1 MSKPQLQSQRN
12 YSGSLHKVAGH
23 HQALKRTVLDGKQQ
37 VGNSSALSKAN
48 NQSSVGS
55 NVSNS
60 TGLSGS
66 ATLNQVSSGIPKAKK
81 KNNTSQLSGDAANKN
96 NKSLMV
102 NSGLN
107 SHRGS
112 SFKQQKTLAKE
123 QVQRDSPREHSSIK
137 KFDFMNYEQANL
149 EVQYEQL
156 RIPRACKG
164 QLEQQRKS
172 KSNDKQSFASSQ
184 HSHDQRGE
192 ASLQEQPTPEILK
205 LKDRSK
211 VAARAFTNMNKPP
224 ISQLQISIPPDNED
238 QQIELVR
245 DMNSNSFRN
254 GEENLNDSSEKKKM
268 RADVV
273 PKSTT
278 IKTGT
283 HLGQRGQ
290 SKNIFLS
297 KFVSNSTKNSNDPV
311 ERQRFDFALQR
322 HAKQEE
328 LQDATPKIQNKTC
341 EQRIETKKHSLQ
353 EKIEEATRQ
362 IGQVTIDSLKGKS
375 STIRGVS

>member
-1 MSKPQLQSQRN
+1 MQAQNQINKLQQQEANHFRGLIKSNRPVAQKLENDQQNFVSQPPLSKPQLQSQRN
-12 YSGSLHKVAGH
+12 YSGSLHKVPGYLPT
-23 HQALKRTVLDGKQQ
+23 QKRIGLDAKPLL
-37 VGNSSALSKAN
+37 GNSSALSKAN

-66 ATLNQVSSGIPKAKK
+66 ATLGQAGSGIPKAKK
-81 KNNTSQLSGDAANKN
+81 KTNTSQLSGDAAHKN
-96 NKSLMV
+96 NKSLMG

-112 SFKQQKTLAKE
+112 SSKQQKT
-123 QVQRDSPREHSSIK
+123 QVKDQAQRDSPRDHSSIK
-137 KFDFMNYEQANL
+137 KFDFTNYDQANL

-156 RIPRACKG
+156 RIPRAAKG
-164 QLEQQRKS
+164 QPDEQRKS

-184 HSHDQRGE
+184 HSHDQRGDP
-192 ASLQEQPTPEILK
+192 SMQEQPTPEILK

-211 VAARAFTNMNKPP
+211 VATRAFTNINKPP
-224 ISQLQISIPPDNED
+224 ISQLQISIPPDNDD
-238 QQIELVR
+238 QEIELVH
-245 DMNSNSFRN
+245 DMNSTSFRN

-268 RADVV
+268 KADVV
-273 PKSTT
+273 PKSTA

-283 HLGQRGQ
+283 HLGQRAQ

-311 ERQRFDFALQR
+311 ER
-322 HAKQEE
+322 
-328 LQDATPKIQNKTC
+328 
-341 EQRIETKKHSLQ
+341 
-353 EKIEEATRQ
+353 
-362 IGQVTIDSLKGKS
+362 
-375 STIRGVS
+375 